1 MATAFAEFNL
11 LKTEIE
17 GKTSFPSDLK
27 LSQIFI
33 PVTIILIMK

>member
-17 GKTSFPSDLK
+17 GKTSFPSDSK

-33 PVTIILIMK
+33 PVTILIMK